1 MPNPINYN
9 VSPQTL
15 ALKKGN
21 FWIGTGDVEKGIG
34 YWNGYTPPSNGFTI
48 YLNKASNG
56 PSIYVVNTE
65 AQLTGLTST
74 IAGQTLTTSGACL
87 NWFATQTDK
96 MILNKNYGGVVTNG
110 LVLNLDAGFTPS
122 YPTTG
127 TTIYDLSTSGNNG
140 SLVNGPIYDSL
151 NEGSID
157 LDGSDDYINI
167 PFTGSTT
174 QNYTFTIIMKC
185 DNMSTGGNEP
195 RQTLFG
201 LSQNGNPA
209 YQQFDLEIW
218 GNSGIGFRGN
228 GNAGEGSNF
237 FSYGWGTG
245 PSPYGYA
252 NSINSYTV
260 TLNSSG
266 HKTYVNGVLT
276 TTVSQNSTAN
286 FNSITLGVRGGGG
299 NYWNGK
305 FYYFSVYNRILT
317 DSEILQNYL
326 SIVTPKLIFGTNL
339 KIWYDMSLQPSEASV
354 DDVNTIDSSNNLVTL
369 SRIYDL
375 SGNGKHLTQTTKVK
389 QPTFI
394 PNAQNGR
401 PANYNTGGNWYDA
414 DATVMY
420 SSGGLTTGARS
431 FFIVLKGSP
440 TSTFSWDRG
449 GAVAGSLQIGYAGI
463 NGWNDLTQDIG
474 VIGIG
479 GGNSTTTY
487 IMSYLFDTTQTLM
500 YRNGNL
506 NRVQNSNTFTLNGG
520 SFGCWTTAPSAG
532 NQEGYWYEMVFLNKI
547 PTIEEYNSLVS
558 YLGNKWGVS
567 FGTLTNYN

>member
-1 MPNPINYN
+1 MPNPVNYN
-9 VSPQTL
+9 VSPQTQ

-21 FWIGTGDVEKGIG
+21 FWIGTGDVGKGSG
-34 YWNGYTPPSNGFTI
+34 YWNGVTPPSNGYTI
-48 YLNKASNG
+48 YLNKSSNG
-56 PSIYVVNTE
+56 PAIYTVSTE
-65 AQLTGLTST
+65 AQMVSLTNQ
-74 IAGQTLTTSGACL
+74 IASQSFTTSGQCL

-96 MILNKNYGGVVTNG
+96 MILNKDYGGIVTNG

-127 TTIYDLSTSGNNG
+127 TTIYDLSTLGNNG

-185 DNMSTGGNEP
+185 DNMSTGGSEP

-218 GNSGIGFRGN
+218 ANSGIGFRGN

-237 FSYGWGTG
+237 FSYGWSTG
-245 PSPYGYA
+245 PGQYGYA

-286 FNSITLGVRGGGG
+286 FNSITLGVRGSGG

-305 FYYFSVYNRILT
+305 FYYFSVYDRILT
-317 DSEILQNYL
+317 DSEILQNYV
-326 SIVTPKLIFGTNL
+326 SIVTPKLIFGPNL
-339 KIWYDMSLQPSEASV
+339 KIWYDMSLQPSEAGV
-354 DDVNTIDSSNNLVTL
+354 DNVNTIDSSNNLLTL
-369 SRIYDL
+369 SRVYDL
-375 SGNGKHLTQTTKVK
+375 SGNGKHLTQTTKIK

-401 PANYNTGGNWYDA
+401 PANYNTGGQWYDA

-420 SSGGLTTGARS
+420 MSGGLTQGARS
-431 FFIVLKGSP
+431 FFIVIKGASR
-440 TSTFSWDRG
+440 SAFSWDRG
-449 GAVAGSLQIGYAGI
+449 GATPGSLQLGYDGG
-463 NGWNDLTQDIG
+463 NGWNDLQQDTGFTIP
-474 VIGIG
+474 

-487 IMSYLFDTTQTLM
+487 VMSYMFDTTQSIF

-506 NRVQNSNTFTLNGG
+506 NRTQTNNTYTLNGN
-520 SFGCWTTAPSAG
+520 SFGSWTTAPSAG
-532 NQEGYWYEMVFLNKI
+532 NQEGYWYEMVYLNKI
-547 PTIEEYNSLVS
+547 PTIEEYNALVT

-567 FGTLTNYN
+567 CGTLTNYN

>member
-1 MPNPINYN
+1 MPNAVNYN
-9 VSPQTL
+9 VSAQTQ

-21 FWIGTGDVEKGIG
+21 FWIATGDVGKGAG
-34 YWNGYTPPSNGFTI
+34 YWNGITPPSNGYTI
-48 YLNKASNG
+48 YLNKSSNG
-56 PSIYVVNTE
+56 PAIYTVSTE

-74 IAGQTLTTSGACL
+74 IAGQTLRTSGACL

-96 MILNKNYGGVVTNG
+96 MILNKDYGGIVTNG

-127 TTIYDLSTSGNNG
+127 TTIYDLSTLGNNG

-185 DNMSTGGNEP
+185 DNMSTGGSEP

-218 GNSGIGFRGN
+218 ANSGIGFRGN

-237 FSYGWGTG
+237 FSYGWSTG
-245 PSPYGYA
+245 PGQYGYA

-286 FNSITLGVRGGGG
+286 FNSITLGVRGSGG

-305 FYYFSVYNRILT
+305 FYHFSVYNRILT
-317 DSEILQNYL
+317 DSEILQNYV
-326 SIVTPKLIFGTNL
+326 SIVTPKFIFGSNL

-354 DDVNTIDSSNNLVTL
+354 DNVNTIDSSNNLVTL
-369 SRIYDL
+369 SRVYDL
-375 SGNGKHLTQTTKVK
+375 SGNGKHLLQTTKVN

-420 SSGGLTTGARS
+420 MSGGLTQGARS
-431 FFIVLKGSP
+431 FFIVIKGASR
-440 TSTFSWDRG
+440 SAFSWDRG
-449 GAVAGSLQIGYAGI
+449 GATPGSLQLGYDGG
-463 NGWNDLTQDIG
+463 NGWNDLQQDTGFTIP
-474 VIGIG
+474 

-487 IMSYLFDTTQTLM
+487 VMSYMFDTSQSIF

-506 NRVQNSNTFTLNGG
+506 NRTQTNNTYTLNGN
-520 SFGCWTTAPSAG
+520 SVGCWTTAPSAG
-532 NQEGYWYEMVFLNKI
+532 NQEGYWYEMVYLNKI
-547 PTIEEYNSLVS
+547 PTIEEYNSVVT
-558 YLGNKWGVS
+558 YLGTKWGVS
-567 FGTLTNYN
+567 CGTLTNYN